1 MRPLAVLT
9 LWLTLFGL
17 AAGGYLLLV
26 RPYTDRLRVTEQLR
40 SEHRELSNSIYHARD
55 GWPMSTPDFVP
66 GTVADMQAQ
75 VQLLRDVL
83 AGTAVLPTHTRIPV
97 RLGLDSYSGYAVLR
111 TPATAQTLATAGFNL
126 ELVDDQSRYA
136 ERYEALVNG
145 TLQAAVFPLDSW
157 LLLAAQSAKGGSA
170 RVAGAAMPPPPIAM
184 LISRSQGADGIV
196 AWADAVP
203 SLDALNHPDARF
215 VAVPDSPS
223 QTLARITLTQF
234 DLVQL
239 PLNGFID
246 ATGGDDVLKRLV
258 AARGSASRHGF
269 VLWEPELSRAL
280 AIPGVH
286 LLVDSSAFGG
296 LITDVL
302 VLSRAWM
309 AAQPKAPEHLVRALL
324 RAQHAATTSPGGLT
338 AVVRADAQAAN
349 TPLTDPQLAR
359 LAAGIHWASTGE
371 NYAAL
376 GLLPRAQTAAEP
388 LKPTLARLARALS
401 LAVPELQSQ
410 LQAVAAQSDIF
421 AEAPLRRLLEANFHP
436 GGAEAARAAIDQDL
450 RPPPPPRPLTDRQWA
465 ALQPLGTLRV
475 GRLVFARGTATL
487 IDASRPPL
495 AELAETMR
503 ALPGFYLLV
512 RGHARPEG
520 DPTANRAL
528 AQQRAEAAVAEL
540 RALGIQPTRLRAV
553 VGDLAVAPGG
563 AAGEAQSVT
572 FVLGRPPAADPPA
585 AGNPP

>member
-1 MRPLAVLT
+1 MRLLAVLI

-26 RPYTDRLRVTEQLR
+26 RPYSSRLDATEQLR
-40 SEHRELSNSIYHARD
+40 IEHRELARQVSLSRD
-55 GWPMSTPDFVP
+55 GWPVNTPEFVP
-66 GTVADMQAQ
+66 GSVADMQAQ
-75 VQLLRDVL
+75 VQVLRDVL
-83 AGTAVLPTHTRIPV
+83 AGTAVLPVQTRLPV

-136 ERYEALVNG
+136 ERYRALLDG

-157 LLLAAQSAKGGSA
+157 LLLAAQTA
-170 RVAGAAMPPPPIAM
+170 RQSGDQFPPPPIAM
-184 LISRSQGADGIV
+184 LVSRSQGADGIV

-203 SLDALNHPDARF
+203 SLDALNHSDARF

-234 DLVQL
+234 DLAQL

-246 ATGGDDVLKRLV
+246 ASGADDVLKRLV
-258 AARGSASRHGF
+258 AARGSAARHAF

-280 AIPGVH
+280 ATPGVH

-296 LITDVL
+296 LITDML

-309 AAQPKAPEHLVRALL
+309 QAQPNAPHHLIRALL
-324 RAQHAATTSPGGLT
+324 RAQHAAATSPGGLA
-338 AVVRADAQAAN
+338 AVIRADAQAAN
-349 TPLTDPQLAR
+349 APLSDPQLAR
-359 LAAGIHWASTGE
+359 LTAGIHWATTGE

-376 GLLPRAQTAAEP
+376 GLLPRAETAAEP
-388 LKPTLARLARALS
+388 LKPTLSRLARALS

-410 LQAVAAQSDIF
+410 LKAVAAQSDVI

-436 GGAEAARAAIDQDL
+436 SGTETARAAIDQDL
-450 RPPPPPRPLTDRQWA
+450 RPLPPPRPLTDQQWA

-475 GRLVFARGTATL
+475 GRLVFARGTGTL
-487 IDASRPPL
+487 IDASRTPL

-503 ALPGFYLLV
+503 ALPGFYLVV

-520 DPTANRAL
+520 DPAANRAL

-553 VGDLAVAPGG
+553 VGDLAGAPGG
-563 AAGEAQSVT
+563 TAGEAQSVT
-572 FVLGRPPAADPPA
+572 FVLGRPPAANPPVNPPA
-585 AGNPP
+585 TGNPP

>member
-1 MRPLAVLT
+1 MRLLAVLI
-9 LWLTLFGL
+9 LWLTLFSL

-26 RPYTDRLRVTEQLR
+26 RPYSSRLNATEQLR
-40 SEHRELSNSIYHARD
+40 TEHRDLARQVSLARD
-55 GWPMSTPDFVP
+55 GWPVNTPDFVP
-66 GTVADMQAQ
+66 GSVADMQAQ

-83 AGTAVLPTHTRIPV
+83 AGTAVLPVHTRLPV

-111 TPATAQTLATAGFNL
+111 SPATAQTLATAGFNL

-136 ERYEALVNG
+136 ERYRALLDG

-157 LLLAAQSAKGGSA
+157 LLLAAQTA
-170 RVAGAAMPPPPIAM
+170 RQSGDQFAPPPIAM

-309 AAQPKAPEHLVRALL
+309 QTQPNAPHHLVRALL

-338 AVVRADAQAAN
+338 AVLRADAQAAN

-388 LKPTLARLARALS
+388 LKPTLVRLARALS

-572 FVLGRPPAADPPA
+572 FVLGRPPAADPPP